1 MKENRDSTGWSKEKI
16 EERFAAFVKAKGRL
30 PVAREMNPQC
40 ELPTRR
46 TFEQHMGMTAQEYA
60 KQNYPELLSLQ
71 NDHHIQSVLAYR
83 QEVREW
89 TVERLVEAEKQFFQE
104 NGRLPEPH
112 EYTAGNGLPMYS
124 VFSKL
129 AREEFESALEME
141 LRDTQI
147 SSASSIEQ
155 DTDEPFKIQMKDL
168 GD

>member
-89 TVERLVEAEKQFFQE
+89 TVERLVEAENSFSRRMAVFRSHT
-104 NGRLPEPH
+104 NIRRGMASPCTRYSANLPGRHLNRHWKWNFGTHRYHPH
-112 EYTAGNGLPMYS
+112 PA
-124 VFSKL
+124 
-129 AREEFESALEME
+129 
-141 LRDTQI
+141 
-147 SSASSIEQ
+147 
-155 DTDEPFKIQMKDL
+155 
-168 GD
+168 